1 MKSRLSQT
9 AWIREKSPDPG
20 VCTDDGCAEN
30 DPMADGAPSPRILVV
45 DDVDGSRDM
54 ISELLQLHGLDVVGQ
69 AENGEQAIEMA
80 TELKPDVVLM
90 DVRMKGIDGL
100 EATRR
105 LKRLQPG
112 IRVITLSVF
121 EDEDVVAQ
129 GRAAGADGHLTK
141 SAPGA
146 ELSEKVLEVCSF
158 PAEPGED

>member
-1 MKSRLSQT
+1 LKSSLPQT
-9 AWIREKSPDPG
+9 SRKHEKSPVPG
-20 VCTDDGCAEN
+20 VCAAGPGAEN
-30 DPMADGAPSPRILVV
+30 DAMADGAPSPRIMVV

-54 ISELLQLHGLDVVGQ
+54 ISELLQLHGLEVVGQ

-80 TELKPDVVLM
+80 KELKPDVVLM

-105 LKRLQPG
+105 LKQQQPG
-112 IRVITLSVF
+112 VRVITLSVF

-146 ELSEKVLEVCSF
+146 ELSARVLEVCGL
-158 PAEPGED
+158 PAESD

>member
-1 MKSRLSQT
+1 VF
-9 AWIREKSPDPG
+9 AA
-20 VCTDDGCAEN
+20 DGGAEN
-30 DPMADGAPSPRILVV
+30 DAMADGAPSPRILVV

-80 TELKPDVVLM
+80 LELKPDVVLM

-105 LKRLQPG
+105 LKQLQPDVR
-112 IRVITLSVF
+112 IITLSVF
-121 EDEDVVAQ
+121 DDEEVVTQ

-146 ELSEKVLEVCSF
+146 ELSERVLQVCGLSADF
-158 PAEPGED
+158 GED

>member
-1 MKSRLSQT
+1 MV
-9 AWIREKSPDPG
+9 D
-20 VCTDDGCAEN
+20 
-30 DPMADGAPSPRILVV
+30 APSPRILVV

-80 TELKPDVVLM
+80 LELKPDVVLM

-112 IRVITLSVF
+112 VRVITLSVF
-121 EDEDVVAQ
+121 EDDEVVAQ
-129 GRAAGADGHLTK
+129 GRDAGADGHLTK

-146 ELSEKVLEVCSF
+146 ELSARVLEVCGLQVESH
-158 PAEPGED
+158 ED